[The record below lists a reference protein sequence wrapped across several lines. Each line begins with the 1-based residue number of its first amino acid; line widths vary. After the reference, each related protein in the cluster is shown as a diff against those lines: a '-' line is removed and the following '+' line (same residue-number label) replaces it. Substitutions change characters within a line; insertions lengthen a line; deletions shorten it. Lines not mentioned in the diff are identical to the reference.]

1 MRLWLP
7 LLVLLGGCSG
17 QPAIAPGKIVSN
29 NPCVDAIL
37 AELADPRQIGAV
49 SAWSHDA
56 ASATAPLGW
65 ARRFPAVGA
74 EAEAVISARP
84 RLALIGAFGRTDA
97 LERAS
102 VRYLAF
108 GVPATLEESTAQ
120 VRAIASGIGRKVEGE
135 RLALAIERAGATK
148 LPNKAGQPSAIIWLS
163 GGFVPGK
170 GTLQDELLA
179 RAGYRNASAAYGL
192 KQWDVLPLET
202 LIRNPPDVVFTPL
215 AGKSDD
221 RRSLAM
227 RHRLLAHLT
236 DRTRIVAFPEML
248 LNCGGPSII
257 AAMKVLRS

>member
-1 MRLWLP
+1 MRLLR
-7 LLVLLGGCSG
+7 LLLLMLGGCSG
-17 QPAIAPGKIVSN
+17 QSAIAPGKIVSN

-37 AELADPRQIGAV
+37 AEVADPSQIGAV
-49 SAWSHDA
+49 SAWSHDV
-56 ASATAPLGW
+56 ASASAPLGW
-65 ARRFPAVGA
+65 AQRFPAVGA

-84 RLALIGAFGRTDA
+84 KLALIGAFGRTDA
-97 LERAS
+97 LERAG

-108 GVPATLEESTAQ
+108 GVPATLEESAVQ
-120 VRAIASGIGRKVEGE
+120 VRAIASGIERKAEGE
-135 RLALAIERAGATK
+135 RLAKAIGAAGAS
-148 LPNKAGQPSAIIWLS
+148 PSNKASQQSAIIWLS

-192 KQWDVLPLET
+192 SQWDVLPLET
-202 LIRNPPDVVFTPL
+202 LIRNPPDVIFTPL
-215 AGKSDD
+215 AGKGDD

-227 RHRLLAHLT
+227 RHRLLAHLAE
-236 DRTRIVAFPEML
+236 RTRIVAFPEKL